1 MVCGTMYCT
10 GVTKRALRTFFILY
24 VISHIQRYVHTR
36 HDTLSSIKT
45 PLPRVRNCKWVT
57 YPWISLLDFLSLA
70 KISKLHGCLNS
81 LNADS
86 NGILEFDGR
95 VKIRKFFENDAL
107 FSCCCCGYYCYY
119 CYCCYCARVF
129 HQIEQETGENAR
141 DAPWAKNATR
151 NLIRAR
157 THGG

>member
-1 MVCGTMYCT
+1 MVLGIGFF
-10 GVTKRALRTFFILY
+10 GVHPI
-24 VISHIQRYVHTR
+24 
-36 HDTLSSIKT
+36 
-45 PLPRVRNCKWVT
+45 
-57 YPWISLLDFLSLA
+57 LDFLSLA

-95 VKIRKFFENDAL
+95 VKIRKFFENNAL
-107 FSCCCCGYYCYY
+107 FSCC

-151 NLIRAR
+151 NLIRALAR
-157 THGG
+157 GL